1 MNIKGIKLALTV
13 QMLNKEQR
21 QNHVLQAITD
31 TMKTFREDV
40 GNFMGFTV
48 LKDTGISSDMINR
61 RYAVRY
67 ENCTLNIDLAMN
79 KATRSEYLNGFT
91 LS

>member
-1 MNIKGIKLALTV
+1 MNIKEVKLALTV
-13 QMLNKEQR
+13 QLLNKEQR
-21 QNHVLQAITD
+21 QNNVLQSITD
-31 TMKTFREDV
+31 TMKTFRAEV

-48 LKDTGISSDMINR
+48 LKDTGISTDMINR

-79 KATRSEYLNGFT
+79 KTTRSEYLNGFT
-91 LS
+91 LN